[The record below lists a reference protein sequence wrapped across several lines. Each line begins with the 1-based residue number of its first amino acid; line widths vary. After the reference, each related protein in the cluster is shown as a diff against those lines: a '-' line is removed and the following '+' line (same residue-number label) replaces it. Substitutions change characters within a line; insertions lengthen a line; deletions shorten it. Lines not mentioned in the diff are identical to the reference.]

1 MPVDEGVDEQR
12 WRLVP
17 VKGNMKELFEGEEVL
32 AESSD
37 PEEDAELERKTLFVY
52 ESWLAE
58 AARKKVW
65 RSVSLWCSMRTRLV
79 LHACARDA
87 VSGASE
93 RIAFRAQ
100 NKPWV
105 SRKWAANS
113 SRTMRAN
120 PVLRATSTWTRRR
133 QSVCSRRRR
142 ISSRAESAGK

>member
-17 VKGNMKELFEGEEVL
+17 VKGNMKEMFEGEEVL

-37 PEEDAELERKTLFVY
+37 AEEDAELERKQFFVY

-65 RSVSLWCSMRTRLV
+65 RSVSLWCSMRRLV

-87 VSGASE
+87 LRSE
-93 RIAFRAQ
+93 LKI
-100 NKPWV
+100 NH
-105 SRKWAANS
+105 
-113 SRTMRAN
+113 
-120 PVLRATSTWTRRR
+120 
-133 QSVCSRRRR
+133 
-142 ISSRAESAGK
+142 G